1 MRTQLPNYPY
11 PSAGARQGVPL
22 SASGETISWE
32 NRYDILATRPV
43 PAKSTLHSTR
53 YLAPAPLPPGTAQP
67 PSPLAYYPLVCM
79 SRVPGPG
86 GRGDGRLPTTLP

>member
-1 MRTQLPNYPY
+1 MRTQLPNSPY
-11 PSAGARQGVPL
+11 PSAGARQGVRL

-53 YLAPAPLPPGTAQP
+53 YLPPAPCHLGLPNRPPHPWRTVGLP
-67 PSPLAYYPLVCM
+67 PSPL
-79 SRVPGPG
+79 
-86 GRGDGRLPTTLP
+86 